1 MLTTVNEK
9 KYTIATINGKEY
21 GYFYRAQPIYKDVEK
36 LIELCKTGSPREV
49 LAQVEACGF
58 DSRILKVPFLVREAS
73 PIPVHPM
80 AAPFSTACFAS
91 NLPVVRLLLE
101 LGADPD
107 AKWHQTTIR
116 QKYAESPQVTE
127 LFEGGKCWWK
137 FEYSDD
143 KKQALLGELERSI
156 LAGEASET
164 IWFMVHGMRLDSPAV
179 LASKEFAK
187 QTQTF
192 KELVCRMGVP
202 DNRLNEFHAWLKANG
217 VDADVLEILD
227 ALLLSK
233 DDEGLDFAEKL
244 LLSVGLIDD
253 NILDEVAARDFSLH
267 TQVSMLWYFI
277 SNYDASK
284 QQPFIEKTVATLFR
298 NILCRLYQSR

>member
-1 MLTTVNEK
+1 MLT
-9 KYTIATINGKEY
+9 TINGKEY
-21 GYFYRAQPIYKDVEK
+21 GYFYRGTSTYKAVEK
-36 LIELCKTGSPREV
+36 LIELCETGSPREV

-80 AAPFSTACFAS
+80 ADPFRAACFAS
-91 NLPVVRLLLE
+91 NLPVVRLMLE

-116 QKYAESPQVTE
+116 QKYASYSQVTE

-156 LAGEASET
+156 LAGEVSEA
-164 IWFMVHGMRLDSPAV
+164 IWFMAHGVRLASPAI
-179 LASKEFAK
+179 LASKEFSN
-187 QTQTF
+187 QSPTF
-192 KELVCRMGVP
+192 KELVFRMGVP
-202 DNRLNEFHAWLKANG
+202 DNRLNEFHAWLKENCAN
-217 VDADVLEILD
+217 ADVLDVWD
-227 ALLLSK
+227 ALLQSNG
-233 DDEGLDFAEKL
+233 DEGQDFAEKL

-267 TQVSMLWYFI
+267 TQVSMLRYFI

>member
-1 MLTTVNEK
+1 MLT
-9 KYTIATINGKEY
+9 TINGKEY
-21 GYFYRAQPIYKDVEK
+21 GYFYRAKPIYKDVEK
-36 LIELCKTGSPREV
+36 LIELCRTGSPHEV

-58 DSRILKVPFLVREAS
+58 DCKILNVPFLIREAS
-73 PIPVHPM
+73 PMPVHPM

-107 AKWHQTTIR
+107 AKWHQATIR

-137 FEYSDD
+137 VEYSDD

-156 LAGEASET
+156 LAGEVSEA
-164 IWFMVHGMRLDSPAV
+164 IWFMAHGVRLASPAI
-179 LASKEFAK
+179 LASKEFSN
-187 QTQTF
+187 QSPTF
-192 KELVCRMGVP
+192 KELVFRMGVP
-202 DNRLNEFHAWLKANG
+202 DNRLNEFHAWLKENSAN
-217 VDADVLEILD
+217 ADVLDVWD
-227 ALLLSK
+227 ALLQSNG
-233 DDEGLDFAEKL
+233 DEGQDHAEKL